1 MATITI
7 SKVEEG
13 TSKTG
18 KPYLKVTDT
27 ENNWF
32 SLWDM
37 KYRNLAVPGATV
49 EADIETRNNY
59 KNILAITRTLPT
71 PNGNASVGGM
81 LPDDK
86 RSRAIARQVAIKAA
100 VDFTAGWDPADRSVA
115 VVFDL
120 ANQIFNWIQ
129 ETADDIPF

>member
-7 SKVEEG
+7 SKVEQG

-18 KPYLKVTDT
+18 KPYLKITDT
-27 ENNWF
+27 QDNWY
-32 SLWDM
+32 SLWNLE
-37 KYRNLAVPGATV
+37 YRPLAVQGATV
-49 EADIETRNNY
+49 ECDIEHKDKY
-59 KNILAITRTLPT
+59 KNIIAITRTLPT
-71 PNGNASVGGM
+71 PNGSSHVGGM

-100 VDFTAGWDPADRSVA
+100 VDYTAGWDPADRSPA

-129 ETADDIPF
+129 EVEDDQPF